1 MTSRKTGIARLA
13 VLAATTLVAAA
24 CSRNSDDDV
33 TPPPPMPA
41 NFAPTVATIP
51 DRMSDQDTVVGPI
64 EFSVGDRESAAT
76 ALTVTAVT
84 DGTTVVPADGV
95 TLGGTGAARTIT
107 LAPLE
112 AATGAVNV
120 MLTVRDPDGAVATT
134 AFRVMVNARPA
145 SLRDT
150 ALTTFAK
157 GGADEATPVNGFT
170 FIQDADDPAV
180 FAPLIPAGEE

>member
-1 MTSRKTGIARLA
+1 MTSRKTEIARLA

-33 TPPPPMPA
+33 TPPPTPA

-76 ALTVTAVT
+76 ALTVTAAT
-84 DGTTVVPADGV
+84 DGTAVVPADGV
-95 TLGGTGAARTIT
+95 TLGGTGVARTIT

-134 AFRVMVNARPA
+134 GFRVTVNARPA

-157 GGADEATPVNGFT
+157 GDADDATPVNGFT
-170 FIQDADDPAV
+170 FSQDADDPAV

>member
-1 MTSRKTGIARLA
+1 MTSRKTEIARLA

-24 CSRNSDDDV
+24 CSRNSDDGV
-33 TPPPPMPA
+33 TPPPMPA

-76 ALTVTAVT
+76 ALTVTAAI
-84 DGTTVVPADGV
+84 DGTTVVPADCV
-95 TLGGTGAARTIT
+95 TLGGTGATRTIT

-134 AFRVMVNARPA
+134 AFRVTVNARPA

-150 ALTTFAK
+150 TLTTFAK